1 MNDLGSLA
9 LDIVTYSIQE
19 TGRFPVSFVS
29 GWLDVNIGQLN
40 WLTHEDFVINSTGA
54 FEPSLEPVEKSI
66 YTLLFEKYY
75 YDKAS
80 REALRGIVW
89 DNSLAEA
96 IIMVKEGDSTIQ
108 RTSKHQVSKTFA
120 ELAKETQSTLDS
132 LLFQYNRTK
141 AAPQQVVGDNDQF
154 YPTPYDNKYY

>member
-1 MNDLGSLA
+1 
-9 LDIVTYSIQE
+9 
-19 TGRFPVSFVS
+19 
-29 GWLDVNIGQLN
+29 LN
-40 WLTHEDFVINSTGA
+40 GLTHEDFVINSTGA
-54 FEPSLEPVEKSI
+54 FEPSLNSTEESI

-108 RTSKHQVSKTFA
+108 RTSKHQVARTFA
-120 ELAKETQSTLDS
+120 ELAKESQATLDA
-132 LLFQYNRTK
+132 LLFQYNRNK

-154 YPTPYDNKYY
+154 YPVP